1 MKIGYLGK
9 RPVTFSYQAAQQ
21 IPAKNPD
28 FKGYPT
34 HGDIYDAVASG
45 EVDIGLLAIENQLA
59 GTVDEC
65 LHAIV
70 QPILTQ
76 NKALSESDT
85 IVRIT
90 RELAVPVALYLMNQS
105 GRVEDIKIVKTHPIP
120 MRQAK
125 GWLDRL
131 RKSQS
136 FLSETCASTDAAAEA
151 ASGDPSVAAISS
163 QAAPTHYT
171 SLKTIDRVDD
181 PIPGAGYDNVTRFWV
196 IERQRG
202 QTDLRFDPH
211 PLLESQKTHKICL
224 LFNLERDESGGL
236 AKSLSVFADEGINL
250 AHIYSL
256 PRRDRSWEYTFV
268 LEFEAGQEMLGNVER
283 ALDKL
288 HDYADYTLIG
298 VYPKYHL

>member
-9 RPVTFSYQAAQQ
+9 RPVTFSYQVAQQ
-21 IPAKNPD
+21 IPDTNPE
-28 FKGYPT
+28 FHGFPT

-45 EVDIGLLAIENQLA
+45 VVDIGILAIENQLA

-76 NKALSESDT
+76 GKALSGSDT
-85 IVRIT
+85 IVRIS

-131 RKSQS
+131 RKGQS

-151 ASGDPSVAAISS
+151 ASADPSVAAISS
-163 QAAPTHYT
+163 QAAPNFYT
-171 SLKTIDRVDD
+171 TLKTIDRVDD

-196 IERQRG
+196 IERQQGPMELRPRPDSAG
-202 QTDLRFDPH
+202 TD
-211 PLLESQKTHKICL
+211 KICL
-224 LFNLERDESGGL
+224 LFNLERDEAGGL
-236 AKSLSVFADEGINL
+236 AKSLSVFARENINL

-268 LEFEAGQEMLGNVER
+268 LEFEVGQGNLSNVER
-283 ALDKL
+283 ALELLKQ
-288 HDYADYTLIG
+288 HADYTLIG
-298 VYPKYHL
+298 MYPKYRL